1 MNMKKSIKRAVWIRT
16 VAALAS
22 ILLFSFV
29 TTANILRIQ
38 SVQNAN
44 TQAAELL
51 QRAQSAETAHYRWAS
66 GLSNA
71 LYAGAEF
78 TGSTDPTTCTLGQW
92 IYGNAEISDPAI
104 LALRNELEPLHK

>member
-1 MNMKKSIKRAVWIRT
+1 MNMKKSIKKTVWTRAI
-16 VAALAS
+16 AAVAS

-38 SVQNAN
+38 SVQDSN

-51 QRAQSAETAHYRWAS
+51 QRAQGAETAHYKWAS
-66 GLSNA
+66 NLSNA

-78 TGSTDPTTCTLGQW
+78 TGSTDPTACTLGQW
-92 IYGNAEISDPAI
+92 IDRKSTRLNSSHA
-104 LALRNELEPLHK
+104 